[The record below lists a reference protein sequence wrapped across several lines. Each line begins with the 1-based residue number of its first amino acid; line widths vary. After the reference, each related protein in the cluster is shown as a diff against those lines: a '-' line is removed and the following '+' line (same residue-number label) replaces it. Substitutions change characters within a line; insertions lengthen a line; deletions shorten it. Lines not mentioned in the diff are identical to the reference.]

1 MQGGRWELSSRAV
14 VVAIVVAAFGGGVAQ
29 PARATDPPLHAQ
41 IDQAIAAAHS
51 GPVAELADDAEFL
64 RRVYLDLA
72 GTIPSAATTRAFLA
86 DPAVD
91 KRKQLVDRLLDSPE
105 YARHMQHV
113 FDVLLMERRA
123 DVHVPAAQ
131 WQAYLR
137 ESFTENK
144 PYDQLVREILSADGL
159 DLAQRPA
166 AKFYLDRNGE
176 TNLLARD
183 ISRIFLGM
191 DLQCAQCHDHPL
203 VDDYKQDYFY
213 GLSAFLT
220 RSFIFTGK
228 DQATSIAEKADGEVK
243 YKSVFLDEEE
253 RQTGPRVLEAA
264 PLAEPTFAEGRAY
277 IISPADG
284 VRPQPRFSRREHLA
298 DQLTSP
304 ENRQFRRNIANRL
317 WARMLG
323 RGLVEPLH
331 LDHSDNPPSHPE
343 LLDLLADELAAIKF
357 DLRAFQ
363 REIALSATYQR
374 SSRLPEGVAPAELPP
389 ETFAVALLKPLTPEQ
404 LAASTLE
411 ATGLSEARRA
421 EFASQ
426 LQADPRLDDLLA
438 SDPERSSLRGEMCEQ
453 RIYEQVQ
460 GQIGQFV
467 ALFAN
472 LPGERQDQSEATV
485 HQALFFSHGGT
496 IASWLAPT
504 SNNLASRVQSLS
516 DPQAACEEVYLS
528 ICSRPP
534 TEDELL
540 DWKALL
546 DSRSEAERPAAVTE
560 FIWALLASNEFRFNH

>member
-1 MQGGRWELSSRAV
+1 MQGGRRKLDRRAV
-14 VVAIVVAAFGGGVAQ
+14 ALAIMTAFFGAGAGCLVQAS
-29 PARATDPPLHAQ
+29 DPPLHTR
-41 IDQAIAAAHS
+41 IDQAIAAGHA
-51 GPVAELADDAEFL
+51 GPFAALSDDAEFL

-72 GTIPSAATTRAFLA
+72 GTIPSAATVRAFLA
-86 DPAVD
+86 DPAAD
-91 KRKQLVDRLLDSPE
+91 KREQLVDRLLASPA

-113 FDVLLMERRA
+113 FDVLFMERRA
-123 DVHVPAAQ
+123 DVHVPAAA

-159 DLAQRPA
+159 DPAQRPA

-228 DQATSIAEKADGEVK
+228 DQPASIAEKAEGEVK
-243 YKSVFLDEEE
+243 FKSVFLDEEE
-253 RQTGPRVLEAA
+253 RQTAPHVLEAA
-264 PLAEPTFAEGRAY
+264 PLAEPSFAEGRAY
-277 IISPADG
+277 VIAPADG

-298 DQLTSP
+298 EQLTSR

-323 RGLVEPLH
+323 RGLIEPLH
-331 LDHSDNPPSHPE
+331 LDHSDNPASHPE
-343 LLDLLADELAAIKF
+343 LLDLLADELAVINF
-357 DLRAFQ
+357 DLQAFQ

-374 SSRLPEGVAPAELPP
+374 SSVLPEGVAPADLAP
-389 ETFAVALLKPLTPEQ
+389 ESFAVAILKPLTPEQ

-411 ATGLSEARRA
+411 ATGLTEAQRA
-421 EFASQ
+421 EFESQ
-426 LQADPRLDDLLA
+426 LQADPRLDELLDG
-438 SDPERSSLRGEMCEQ
+438 DPVRSALRDAMCEQ
-453 RIYEQVQ
+453 RIYEQVH
-460 GQIGQFV
+460 GQLGQFV
-467 ALFAN
+467 ALFGN
-472 LPGERQDQSEATV
+472 LPGERQDRSEATV
-485 HQALFFSHGGT
+485 HQALFFSHSGT

-504 SNNLASRVQSLS
+504 SNNLASRVQGLS
-516 DPQAACEEVYLS
+516 DPQVACEEVYLS

-534 TEDELL
+534 TEAEQL
-540 DWKALL
+540 DWNALL
-546 DSRSEAERPAAVTE
+546 AARGEAERSAAVTE